1 VRLLFDQNLSFKLSR
16 LLADAFPESN
26 QIRLLG
32 MEEADDSVIWEYA
45 KANDFILVSQDADF
59 ADMATLFGP
68 PPKVIWLCFGKSTH
82 RRDRTA
88 TTRSRGCN
96 SSICRRRSSGV
107 LGNLLSEDHF
117 GWILRVKLHTPIF
130 SSG

>member
-1 VRLLFDQNLSFKLSR
+1 MKLLFDQNLSFKLSR

-32 MEEADDSVIWEYA
+32 MERAEDRAIWEYA

-68 PPKVIWLCFGKSTH
+68 PPKVIWLRCGNQPTDAIE
-82 RRDRTA
+82 RRL
-88 TTRSRGCN
+88 RGHAEA
-96 SSICRRRSSGV
+96 IAAFA
-107 LGNLLSEDHF
+107 ED
-117 GWILRVKLHTPIF
+117 GAAACWEIY
-130 SSG
+130 